1 MAELSVSGSG
11 IKIPLTFQLY
21 ESIFSIADGMLEAS
35 LPEEI
40 YAMIDSVKSKV
51 GGVVVRKPEYLED
64 GFDLLRSPKS
74 LC

>member
-1 MAELSVSGSG
+1 MADIDKSRPGEKWLSFLWWKRNKNS
-11 IKIPLTFQLY
+11 LTFQLY

-51 GGVVVRKPEYLED
+51 GGVVVRKPNN
-64 GFDLLRSPKS
+64 
-74 LC
+74 